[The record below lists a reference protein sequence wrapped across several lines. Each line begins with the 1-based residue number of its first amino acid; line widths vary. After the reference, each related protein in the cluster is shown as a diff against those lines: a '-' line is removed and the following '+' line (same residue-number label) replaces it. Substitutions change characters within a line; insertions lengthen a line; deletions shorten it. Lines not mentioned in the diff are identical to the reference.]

1 MRERKPSWTG
11 AANRPKPLMNRCCQC
26 CSWCV
31 CVCLPVRVC
40 VCVLR
45 VVFVLNLTNFLWVVF
60 YITFCA
66 VFPHTLPFPFSFFTA
81 LRFHFVCLFTKNQV
95 CTHFS
100 KCVCVFLLYVCMCVF
115 VCVGCAYFA
124 ALCASSEW
132 KPERAARRMRFQ
144 SAELSRCLS
153 HSPSFCLSSIPASLC
168 LSLSPFLCLYSCV
181 PKSFQS
187 AGKHAPFPALA
198 VARPSFAPIWNACK
212 LEMSTFVCVIDIVIL
227 AALIALLLFLLLF
240 LFLLKLLRSHAS
252 RGSRRQRGITK
263 DQHDIHIISDL
274 VICTKCLLLL

>member
-1 MRERKPSWTG
+1 MYISVLLCVNVCVP
-11 AANRPKPLMNRCCQC
+11 
-26 CSWCV
+26 V
-31 CVCLPVRVC
+31 CVCKWEKENQVELELQIGPSPWWTDAANVVVDVC
-40 VCVLR
+40 VYVCLCVCLCVLR
-45 VVFVLNLTNFLWVVF
+45 VVFVLNWTNFLWVVF

-187 AGKHAPFPALA
+187 AGKHAPSP
-198 VARPSFAPIWNACK
+198 PWP
-212 LEMSTFVCVIDIVIL
+212 
-227 AALIALLLFLLLF
+227 LLDPLSRLFGM
-240 LFLLKLLRSHAS
+240 H
-252 RGSRRQRGITK
+252 
-263 DQHDIHIISDL
+263 
-274 VICTKCLLLL
+274 VN